1 MTQLQSKVNA
11 RIAALL
17 ARHTFDAS
25 DYAGLPARAETRA
38 KMAREGV
45 LTLNYRQTF
54 LDCLIGLHVDG
65 LTPEIILA
73 LYDSIARAP
82 APFMTACTEAWGN
95 ERKAGPAQTQ
105 SAGQAARGATGV
117 GASGGGSPG

>member
-1 MTQLQSKVNA
+1 VTQLQTKINA
-11 RIAALL
+11 RIAAFL
-17 ARHTFDAS
+17 ARQRCDAY

-65 LTPEIILA
+65 LTPVIIHA
-73 LYDSIARAP
+73 LYDGIARNP
-82 APFMTACTEAWGN
+82 APFMTACTENWGN
-95 ERKAGPAQTQ
+95 ERKAGPAQTEAVREPTG
-105 SAGQAARGATGV
+105 AGRTAGA
-117 GASGGGSPG
+117 GGGSSG

>member
-1 MTQLQSKVNA
+1 MTQLQSRVNA

-65 LTPEIILA
+65 LTPEIIHA
-73 LYDSIARAP
+73 LYARIAKNP
-82 APFMTACTEAWGN
+82 APFMAVCTEAWGT
-95 ERKAGPAQTQ
+95 ERKAAVREPTG
-105 SAGQAARGATGV
+105 AGMTAGA
-117 GASGGGSPG
+117 GGGSSSVGSSG

>member
-1 MTQLQSKVNA
+1 VTQLQSKVNA
-11 RIAALL
+11 RIAAFL
-17 ARHTFDAS
+17 ARQRCDAY
-25 DYAGLPARAETRA
+25 DYAGLPARAETRGT
-38 KMAREGV
+38 MTREGV

-82 APFMTACTEAWGN
+82 APFMTACTENWGHTTQAVR
-95 ERKAGPAQTQ
+95 EPTGAGRT
-105 SAGQAARGATGV
+105 AGA
-117 GASGGGSPG
+117 GGGSSG

>member
-1 MTQLQSKVNA
+1 MTQLQSRVNA

-65 LTPEIILA
+65 LTPVIIHA
-73 LYDSIARAP
+73 LYDGIARNP
-82 APFMTACTEAWGN
+82 APFMTACTEAWGHTTQAVR
-95 ERKAGPAQTQ
+95 EPTGAGRT
-105 SAGQAARGATGV
+105 AGA
-117 GASGGGSPG
+117 GGGSPG

>member
-1 MTQLQSKVNA
+1 VTQLQLQVNT

-65 LTPEIILA
+65 LTPVIIHA
-73 LYDSIARAP
+73 LYDGIARNP
-82 APFMTACTEAWGN
+82 APFMTACTENWGN
-95 ERKAGPAQTQ
+95 ERKAGPAQTEAVREPTG
-105 SAGQAARGATGV
+105 AGRTAGA
-117 GASGGGSPG
+117 GGGSPG

>member
-11 RIAALL
+11 RIAALP
-17 ARHTFDAS
+17 ARHAFDAS
-25 DYAGLPARAETRA
+25 DYAGLPARAGTRGT
-38 KMAREGV
+38 MAGEGV
-45 LTLNYRQTF
+45 YALNYRQTF

-82 APFMTACTEAWGN
+82 APFMAACTEAWGN

-105 SAGQAARGATGV
+105 AAGQAARGATGFGTSGV
-117 GASGGGSPG
+117 GSSG

>member
-1 MTQLQSKVNA
+1 MTQLQSRVNA

-65 LTPEIILA
+65 LTPVIIHA
-73 LYDSIARAP
+73 LYDGIARNP
-82 APFMTACTEAWGN
+82 APFMTACTENWGN
-95 ERKAGPAQTQ
+95 ERKAGPAQTEAVREPTG
-105 SAGQAARGATGV
+105 AGRTAGA
-117 GASGGGSPG
+117 GGGSSG

>member
-1 MTQLQSKVNA
+1 MTQLQSRVNA

-73 LYDSIARAP
+73 LYDGIARNP
-82 APFMTACTEAWGN
+82 APFMTACTENWGN
-95 ERKAGPAQTQ
+95 ERKAGPAQTEAVREPTG
-105 SAGQAARGATGV
+105 AGRTAGA
-117 GASGGGSPG
+117 GGGSSG

>member
-1 MTQLQSKVNA
+1 VTDLQSRVNT

-17 ARHTFDAS
+17 ARHAFDAS

-65 LTPEIILA
+65 LTPEIIHA
-73 LYDSIARAP
+73 LYAGIARNP
-82 APFMTACTEAWGN
+82 APFMTVCTEAWGN
-95 ERKAGPAQTQ
+95 ERKAGPAQTEAVREPTG
-105 SAGQAARGATGV
+105 AGRAAGA
-117 GASGGGSPG
+117 GGGSSG

>member
-17 ARHTFDAS
+17 ARHACDAS
-25 DYAGLPARAETRA
+25 DYAGLPARAGTRA

-45 LTLNYRQTF
+45 YALNYRQTF

-65 LTPEIILA
+65 LTPEIIHA
-73 LYDSIARAP
+73 LYDGIARNP
-82 APFMTACTEAWGN
+82 APFMTACTENWGN
-95 ERKAGPAQTQ
+95 ERKAGPAQTEAVREPTG
-105 SAGQAARGATGV
+105 AGKTAGA
-117 GASGGGSPG
+117 GGGSSG